1 MAALTANEI
10 LKPFYSGEMMG
21 KERYHMIIRKIENNE
36 PFKINKGGLEML
48 KFKEEV
54 SLRILKSDN
63 PESIHNHFK
72 GSAKPFIFQSDVKG
86 ANPFGIRQL
95 EKTAEFGGGGAA
107 GKKIDPHELMTA
119 ALILQHGRS
128 GGGGVP
134 TGDYITLQ
142 KAKNSIKTLQS
153 YARSIVYASPNRSDT
168 IKAFTGDYANYAK
181 AISAANGFLS
191 DLAPNSKVHRVHA
204 TGQQWIKILAKYFA
218 INQHEYFGDKDYNSS
233 DLIVEVSRQ
242 DRIKLF
248 VGISLKKKGI
258 RPKEKDPTI
267 INKTV
272 LGEGGLLTYF
282 LGNDAKNKPNV
293 ESKVKDLYLSRA
305 TFFYNVIAAA
315 LDPEDRDT
323 QTATMR
329 KLNISNG
336 EREIPTVK
344 ASGSMRLGSAEFKK
358 AVAEREN
365 RVSEQNL
372 ENITDYLKNL
382 KKSVKN
388 NRNDGAKVLKEAQK
402 LGQKEA
408 MTPALQGKWPPKKP
422 VFNQY
427 FKDLNDVM
435 LSKDIMRPLCIGLL
449 NIIFKLDL
457 RRLIADRSRYSEE
470 FVFTLITGSGDLT
483 DNGIQIQNASV
494 IPEKDSTSFLLK
506 QVTDPRAII
515 FLKKPPG
522 KKQAFE
528 QGSNAAKLQYNLF
541 LNNNNLA
548 DIEVRYKGAIT
559 AEPQFQAFLSA
570 DFKQL
575 LSAREAARTVY

>member
-10 LKPFYSGEMMG
+10 LKPFYSGDLMG

-36 PFKINKGGLEML
+36 PFKMNKGGLEML
-48 KFKEEV
+48 KFKEES

-72 GSAKPFIFQSDVKG
+72 GSAKPFIFQTDVKG
-86 ANPFGIRQL
+86 TNPFGIRQL

-181 AISAANGFLS
+181 AISAANGFLR

-218 INQHEYFGDKDYNSS
+218 INRHEYFGDKDYNSS

-282 LGNDAKNKPNV
+282 LGEQAKKQLV

-315 LDPEDRDT
+315 LDPEDQET
-323 QTATMR
+323 QRSTMR

-336 EREIPTVK
+336 EREIPAVK
-344 ASGSMRLGSAEFKK
+344 SSSSMRLGSAAMKK
-358 AVAEREN
+358 AIVEREKRVAEK
-365 RVSEQNL
+365 NL
-372 ENITDYLKNL
+372 ENITCYSNDGGNW
-382 KKSVKN
+382 KKSNIKIEN
-388 NRNDGAKVLKEAQK
+388 QRLKINFDEK
-402 LGQKEA
+402 FLPRRGR
-408 MTPALQGKWPPKKP
+408 
-422 VFNQY
+422 VNCS
-427 FKDLNDVM
+427 LN
-435 LSKDIMRPLCIGLL
+435 
-449 NIIFKLDL
+449 
-457 RRLIADRSRYSEE
+457 E
-470 FVFTLITGSGDLT
+470 
-483 DNGIQIQNASV
+483 NGIWRWFG
-494 IPEKDSTSFLLK
+494 T
-506 QVTDPRAII
+506 
-515 FLKKPPG
+515 
-522 KKQAFE
+522 
-528 QGSNAAKLQYNLF
+528 
-541 LNNNNLA
+541 
-548 DIEVRYKGAIT
+548 
-559 AEPQFQAFLSA
+559 QFIV
-570 DFKQL
+570 K
-575 LSAREAARTVY
+575 EN

>member
-48 KFKEEV
+48 KFKEET

-86 ANPFGIRQL
+86 TNPFGIRQL

-153 YARSIVYASPNRSDT
+153 YARSIVYASANRADT

-181 AISAANGFLS
+181 AISAANGFLR

-218 INQHEYFGDKDYNSS
+218 INQHEYFGNKDYNSS
-233 DLIVEVSRQ
+233 DLIVEVTRQ
-242 DRIKLF
+242 DRIKLY

-258 RPKEKDPTI
+258 RANEKDPTI

-272 LGEGGLLTYF
+272 LGEDGLLTYF
-282 LGNDAKNKPNV
+282 LGEEAKKQGVTRVIN
-293 ESKVKDLYLSRA
+293 DLYLSRS

-315 LDPEDRDT
+315 LDGEDSTT
-323 QTATMR
+323 QMTAMR
-329 KLNISNG
+329 KLNISDG
-336 EREIPTVK
+336 EKDVPQIK
-344 ASGSMRLGSAEFKK
+344 SSSSMQLGSPMFKK
-358 AVAEREN
+358 AVAEREK
-365 RVSEQNL
+365 RVAEKRL
-372 ENITDYLKNL
+372 ENITEYLTKL
-382 KKSVKN
+382 KRSVSIS
-388 NRNDGAKVLKEAQK
+388 RATGRKVLEQAQK

-408 MTPALQGKWPPKKP
+408 MTPALKGKYPPKKP

-427 FKDLNDVM
+427 FKDLNDVI
-435 LSKDIMRPLCIGLL
+435 LSKPIMKPLCIGLL

-457 RRLIADRSRYSEE
+457 RKLIKDRSRYSEE

-483 DNGIQIQNASV
+483 DDGIQVESAGV
-494 IPEKDSTSFLLK
+494 IPEKSSTSFLLK
-506 QVTDPRAII
+506 QVTDPTST
-515 FLKKPPG
+515 FLLKKPPG
-522 KKQAFE
+522 EKQAFE
-528 QGSNAAKLQYNLF
+528 RGTNMAKLKYDLF
-541 LNNNNLA
+541 LNGNNIA
-548 DIEVRYKGAIT
+548 EVEIRYKGAIT
-559 AEPQFQAFLSA
+559 AEPQFQAFITT
-570 DFKQL
+570 DFKKL
-575 LSAREAARTVY
+575 LKAREPARSVY

>member
-10 LKPFYSGEMMG
+10 LKPFYSGDLMG
-21 KERYHMIIRKIENNE
+21 KERYHMIIRKMENNE

-48 KFKEEV
+48 KFKEDI

-72 GSAKPFIFQSDVKG
+72 GSAKPFILESDVKG
-86 ANPFGIRQL
+86 VNPFGIRQL
-95 EKTAEFGGGGAA
+95 EKTAEFGGGGSS

-142 KAKNSIKTLQS
+142 KAKTSIKTLQS
-153 YARSIVYASPNRSDT
+153 YARSIVYASSNRSET
-168 IKAFTGDYANYAK
+168 IKAFTGDYSNYAK
-181 AISAANGFLS
+181 AISAANGFLR

-242 DRIKLF
+242 DRIKLY

-282 LGNDAKNKPNV
+282 LGEEAKKQ
-293 ESKVKDLYLSRA
+293 KVTRLINDLYLSRS

-315 LDPEDRDT
+315 LDGEDLET
-323 QTATMR
+323 QKTTMR

-336 EREIPTVK
+336 EKDIPAVK
-344 ASGSMRLGSAEFKK
+344 SSSSMPLGSAAMKR
-358 AVAEREN
+358 AIAERE
-365 RVSEQNL
+365 RKVAQKNL
-372 ENITDYLKNL
+372 QNITDYLATL
-382 KKSVKN
+382 KKSVSISRVAGK
-388 NRNDGAKVLKEAQK
+388 KVLEQAQK

-408 MTPALQGKWPPKKP
+408 MTPALKGKWPPKKP

-427 FKDLNDVM
+427 FKDLNDVL
-435 LSKDIMRPLCIGLL
+435 LSREIMKPLCIGLL

-457 RRLIADRSRYSEE
+457 RKIIKDRSRYSEE

-483 DNGIQIQNASV
+483 DDGIQIAPAGV
-494 IPEKDSTSFLLK
+494 IPEKNSTSFLLK
-506 QVTDPRAII
+506 QVTDPMSSFI
-515 FLKKPPG
+515 LKKPPG
-522 KKQAFE
+522 EKQAFE
-528 QGSNAAKLQYNLF
+528 KGSNMAKLKYDLF
-541 LNNNNLA
+541 LNGNNIA
-548 DIEVRYKGAIT
+548 EVEIRYKGAIT
-559 AEPQFQAFLSA
+559 AEPQFQAFITS
-570 DFKQL
+570 DFKRL
-575 LSAREAARTVY
+575 LSAREPARSVY

>member
-10 LKPFYSGEMMG
+10 LKPFYSGDLMG
-21 KERYHMIIRKIENNE
+21 KERYHMIIRKMENNE

-48 KFKEEV
+48 KFKEEI

-72 GSAKPFIFQSDVKG
+72 GSAKPFILESDVKG
-86 ANPFGIRQL
+86 VNPFGIRQL
-95 EKTAEFGGGGAA
+95 EKTAEFGGGGSS

-142 KAKNSIKTLQS
+142 KAKTSIKTLQS
-153 YARSIVYASPNRSDT
+153 YARSIVYASSNRSET
-168 IKAFTGDYANYAK
+168 IKAFTGDYSNYAK
-181 AISAANGFLS
+181 AISAANGFLR

-242 DRIKLF
+242 DRIKLY

-282 LGNDAKNKPNV
+282 LGEEAKKQ
-293 ESKVKDLYLSRA
+293 KVTRLINDLYLSRS

-315 LDPEDRDT
+315 LDGEDLET
-323 QTATMR
+323 QKTTMR

-336 EREIPTVK
+336 EKDIPAVK
-344 ASGSMRLGSAEFKK
+344 SSSSMPLGSAAMKR
-358 AVAEREN
+358 AIAERE
-365 RVSEQNL
+365 RKVAQKNL
-372 ENITDYLKNL
+372 QNITDYLATL
-382 KKSVKN
+382 KKSVSISRVAGK
-388 NRNDGAKVLKEAQK
+388 KVLEQAQK

-408 MTPALQGKWPPKKP
+408 MTPALKGKWPPKKP

-427 FKDLNDVM
+427 FKDLNDVL
-435 LSKDIMRPLCIGLL
+435 LSREIMKPLCIGLL

-457 RRLIADRSRYSEE
+457 RKIIKDRSRYSEE

-483 DNGIQIQNASV
+483 DDGIQIAPAGV
-494 IPEKDSTSFLLK
+494 IPEKNSTSFLLK
-506 QVTDPRAII
+506 QVTDPMSSFI
-515 FLKKPPG
+515 LKKPPG
-522 KKQAFE
+522 EKQAFE
-528 QGSNAAKLQYNLF
+528 RGSNMAKLKYDLF
-541 LNNNNLA
+541 LNGNNIA
-548 DIEVRYKGAIT
+548 EVEIRYKGAIT
-559 AEPQFQAFLSA
+559 AEPQFQAFITS
-570 DFKQL
+570 DFKRL
-575 LSAREAARTVY
+575 LSAREPARSVY

>member
-10 LKPFYSGEMMG
+10 LKPFYSGEMTG
-21 KERYHMIIRKIENNE
+21 KERYHMIIKKMENSE
-36 PFKINKGGLEML
+36 PFKMDKGGLEML
-48 KFKEEV
+48 KFKDES

-107 GKKIDPHELMTA
+107 GKKLDPNELMTA
-119 ALILQHGRS
+119 ALILQHGRN
-128 GGGGVP
+128 GGGVVP
-134 TGDYITLQ
+134 SGDYVTLQ

-153 YARSIVYASPNRSDT
+153 YARSIVYASSNRADT
-168 IKAFTGDYANYAK
+168 IRAFTGDYANYAK
-181 AISAANGFLS
+181 AISAANGFLR

-233 DLIVEVSRQ
+233 DLIVEVTRQ

-282 LGNDAKNKPNV
+282 LGEEAKKQ
-293 ESKVKDLYLSRA
+293 KVTRAINDLYLSRS

-315 LDPEDRDT
+315 LDGEDQDT
-323 QTATMR
+323 QTSSMR

-336 EREIPTVK
+336 EREIPTIK
-344 ASGSMRLGSAEFKK
+344 SSGSMRLGSAAYKK
-358 AVAEREN
+358 AVAEREK
-365 RVSEQNL
+365 RVAEKNL
-372 ENITDYLKNL
+372 ENITEYLTNL
-382 KKSVKN
+382 KKSVSISRATGK
-388 NRNDGAKVLKEAQK
+388 KVLEQAQK

-408 MTPALQGKWPPKKP
+408 MTPALKGKWPPKKP

-427 FKDLNDVM
+427 FKDLNDVI
-435 LSKDIMRPLCIGLL
+435 LSAGIMKPLCIGLL

-457 RRLIADRSRYSEE
+457 RKIIKDRSRYSEE
-470 FVFTLITGSGDLT
+470 FVFTLITGAGDLT
-483 DNGIQIQNASV
+483 DNGIQIQSAGV
-494 IPEKDSTSFLLK
+494 IPEKNSTSLLLK
-506 QVTDPRAII
+506 QTTDPNST
-515 FLKKPPG
+515 FLLKKPPG
-522 KKQAFE
+522 EKQAFE
-528 QGSNAAKLQYNLF
+528 QGSNMAKLKYDLF
-541 LNNNNLA
+541 LNGNNIA
-548 DIEVRYKGAIT
+548 EVEIRYKGAIT
-559 AEPQFQAFLSA
+559 AEPQFQAFITS

-575 LSAREAARTVY
+575 LSAREPARSVY

>member
-10 LKPFYSGEMMG
+10 LKPFYSGDLMG
-21 KERYHMIIRKIENNE
+21 KERYHMIIRKMENNE

-48 KFKEEV
+48 KFKEDI

-72 GSAKPFIFQSDVKG
+72 GSAKPFILESDVKG
-86 ANPFGIRQL
+86 VNPFGIRQL
-95 EKTAEFGGGGAA
+95 EKTAEFGGGGSS

-142 KAKNSIKTLQS
+142 KAKTSIKTLQS
-153 YARSIVYASPNRSDT
+153 YARSIVYASSNRSDT
-168 IKAFTGDYANYAK
+168 IKAFTGDYSNYAK
-181 AISAANGFLS
+181 AISAANGFLR

-242 DRIKLF
+242 DRIKLY

-282 LGNDAKNKPNV
+282 LGEEAKKQ
-293 ESKVKDLYLSRA
+293 KVTRLINDLYLSRS

-315 LDPEDRDT
+315 LDGEDLET
-323 QTATMR
+323 QKTTMR

-336 EREIPTVK
+336 EKDIPAVK
-344 ASGSMRLGSAEFKK
+344 SSSSMPLGSAAMKR
-358 AVAEREN
+358 AIAERE
-365 RVSEQNL
+365 RKVAQKNL
-372 ENITDYLKNL
+372 QNITDYLATL
-382 KKSVKN
+382 KKSVSISRVAGK
-388 NRNDGAKVLKEAQK
+388 KVLEQAQK

-408 MTPALQGKWPPKKP
+408 MTPALKGKWPPKKP

-427 FKDLNDVM
+427 FKDLNDVL
-435 LSKDIMRPLCIGLL
+435 LSREIMKPLCIGLL

-457 RRLIADRSRYSEE
+457 RKIIKDRSRYSEE

-483 DNGIQIQNASV
+483 DDGIQIAPAGV
-494 IPEKDSTSFLLK
+494 IPEKNSTSFLLK
-506 QVTDPRAII
+506 QVTDPMSSFI
-515 FLKKPPG
+515 LKKPPG
-522 KKQAFE
+522 EKQAFE
-528 QGSNAAKLQYNLF
+528 RGSNMAKLKYDLF
-541 LNNNNLA
+541 LNGNNIA
-548 DIEVRYKGAIT
+548 EVEIRYKGAIT
-559 AEPQFQAFLSA
+559 AEPQFQAFITS
-570 DFKQL
+570 DFKRL
-575 LSAREAARTVY
+575 LSAREPARSVY

>member
-10 LKPFYSGEMMG
+10 LKPFYSGDLMG
-21 KERYHMIIRKIENNE
+21 KERYHMIIRKMENNE

-48 KFKEEV
+48 KFKEEI

-72 GSAKPFIFQSDVKG
+72 GSAKPFILESDVKG
-86 ANPFGIRQL
+86 VNPFGIRQL
-95 EKTAEFGGGGAA
+95 EKTAEFGGGGSS

-134 TGDYITLQ
+134 TGDYITLE
-142 KAKNSIKTLQS
+142 KAKTSIKTLQS
-153 YARSIVYASPNRSDT
+153 YARSIVYASSNRSDT
-168 IKAFTGDYANYAK
+168 IKAFTGDYSNYAK
-181 AISAANGFLS
+181 AISAANGFLR

-242 DRIKLF
+242 DRIKLY

-282 LGNDAKNKPNV
+282 LGEEAKKQ
-293 ESKVKDLYLSRA
+293 KVTRLINDLYLSRS

-315 LDPEDRDT
+315 LDGEDLET
-323 QTATMR
+323 QKTTMR

-336 EREIPTVK
+336 EKDIPAVK
-344 ASGSMRLGSAEFKK
+344 SSSSMPLGSAAMKR
-358 AVAEREN
+358 AIAERE
-365 RVSEQNL
+365 RKVAQKNL
-372 ENITDYLKNL
+372 QNITDYLATL
-382 KKSVKN
+382 KKSVSISRVAGK
-388 NRNDGAKVLKEAQK
+388 KVLEQAQK

-408 MTPALQGKWPPKKP
+408 MTPALKGKWPPKKP

-427 FKDLNDVM
+427 FFDLNNIL
-435 LSKDIMRPLCIGLL
+435 LSPGIMKPLCIGLL

-457 RRLIADRSRYSEE
+457 RKIIKDRSRYSEE

-483 DNGIQIQNASV
+483 DDGIQIAPAGV
-494 IPEKDSTSFLLK
+494 IPEKNSTSFLLK
-506 QVTDPRAII
+506 QVTDPMSSFI
-515 FLKKPPG
+515 LKKPPG
-522 KKQAFE
+522 EKQAFE
-528 QGSNAAKLQYNLF
+528 KGSNMAKLKYDLF
-541 LNNNNLA
+541 LNGNNIA
-548 DIEVRYKGAIT
+548 EVEIRYKGAIT
-559 AEPQFQAFLSA
+559 AEPQFQAFITS
-570 DFKQL
+570 DFKRL
-575 LSAREAARTVY
+575 LSAREPARSVY

>member
-10 LKPFYSGEMMG
+10 LKPFYSGDLMG
-21 KERYHMIIRKIENNE
+21 KERYHMIIRKMENNE

-48 KFKEEV
+48 KFKEEI

-72 GSAKPFIFQSDVKG
+72 GSAKPFILESDVKG
-86 ANPFGIRQL
+86 VNPFGIRQL
-95 EKTAEFGGGGAA
+95 EKTAEFGGGGSS

-134 TGDYITLQ
+134 TGDYITLE
-142 KAKNSIKTLQS
+142 KAKTSIKTLQS
-153 YARSIVYASPNRSDT
+153 YARSIVYASSNRSET
-168 IKAFTGDYANYAK
+168 IKAFTGDYSNYAK
-181 AISAANGFLS
+181 AISAANGFLR

-242 DRIKLF
+242 DRIKLY

-282 LGNDAKNKPNV
+282 LGEEAKKQGVTRALN
-293 ESKVKDLYLSRA
+293 DLYLSRS

-315 LDPEDRDT
+315 LDGEDLET
-323 QTATMR
+323 QKTTMR

-336 EREIPTVK
+336 EKDIPAVK
-344 ASGSMRLGSAEFKK
+344 SSSSMPLGSAAMKR
-358 AVAEREN
+358 AIAEREKK
-365 RVSEQNL
+365 VAEKNL
-372 ENITDYLKNL
+372 QNITDYLRNL
-382 KKSVKN
+382 KKSVSISRVAGK
-388 NRNDGAKVLKEAQK
+388 KVLEQAQK

-408 MTPALQGKWPPKKP
+408 MTPALKGKWPPKKP

-427 FKDLNDVM
+427 FFDLNNIL
-435 LSKDIMRPLCIGLL
+435 LSPGIMKPLCIGLL

-457 RRLIADRSRYSEE
+457 RKIIKDRSRYSEE

-483 DNGIQIQNASV
+483 DDGIQIAPAGV
-494 IPEKDSTSFLLK
+494 IPEKNSTSFLLK
-506 QVTDPRAII
+506 QVTDPMSSFI
-515 FLKKPPG
+515 LKKPPG
-522 KKQAFE
+522 EKQAFE
-528 QGSNAAKLQYNLF
+528 KGSNMAKLKYDLF
-541 LNNNNLA
+541 LNGNNIA
-548 DIEVRYKGAIT
+548 EVEIRYKGAIT
-559 AEPQFQAFLSA
+559 AEPQFQAFITS
-570 DFKQL
+570 DFKRL
-575 LSAREAARTVY
+575 LSAREPARSVY

>member
-10 LKPFYSGEMMG
+10 LKPFYSGDLMG
-21 KERYHMIIRKIENNE
+21 KERYHMIIRKMENNE

-48 KFKEEV
+48 KFKEDI

-72 GSAKPFIFQSDVKG
+72 GSAKPFILESDVKG
-86 ANPFGIRQL
+86 VNPFGIRQL
-95 EKTAEFGGGGAA
+95 EKTAEFGGGGSS

-142 KAKNSIKTLQS
+142 KAKTSIKTLQS
-153 YARSIVYASPNRSDT
+153 YARSIVYASSNRSDT
-168 IKAFTGDYANYAK
+168 IKAFTGDYSNYAK
-181 AISAANGFLS
+181 AISAANGFLR

-242 DRIKLF
+242 DRIKLY

-282 LGNDAKNKPNV
+282 LGEEAKKQGVTRALN
-293 ESKVKDLYLSRA
+293 DLYLSRS

-315 LDPEDRDT
+315 LDGEDLAT
-323 QTATMR
+323 QKTTMR

-336 EREIPTVK
+336 EKDIPAVK
-344 ASGSMRLGSAEFKK
+344 SSSSMPLGSAAMKR
-358 AVAEREN
+358 AIAEREKK
-365 RVSEQNL
+365 VAEKNL
-372 ENITDYLKNL
+372 QNITDYLRNL
-382 KKSVKN
+382 KKSVSISRVAGK
-388 NRNDGAKVLKEAQK
+388 KVLEQAQK

-408 MTPALQGKWPPKKP
+408 MTPALKGKWPPKKP

-427 FKDLNDVM
+427 FFDLNNIL
-435 LSKDIMRPLCIGLL
+435 LSPGIMKPLCIGLL

-457 RRLIADRSRYSEE
+457 RKIIKDRSRYSEE

-483 DNGIQIQNASV
+483 DDGIQIAPAGV
-494 IPEKDSTSFLLK
+494 IPEKNSTSFLLK
-506 QVTDPRAII
+506 QVTDPMSSFI
-515 FLKKPPG
+515 LKKPPG
-522 KKQAFE
+522 EKQAFE
-528 QGSNAAKLQYNLF
+528 KGSNMAKLKYDLF
-541 LNNNNLA
+541 LNGNNIA
-548 DIEVRYKGAIT
+548 EVEIRYKGAIT
-559 AEPQFQAFLSA
+559 AEPQFQAFITS
-570 DFKQL
+570 DFKRL
-575 LSAREAARTVY
+575 LSAREPARSVY

>member
-10 LKPFYSGEMMG
+10 LKPFYSGDLMG
-21 KERYHMIIRKIENNE
+21 KERYHMIIRKMENNE

-48 KFKEEV
+48 KFKEEI

-72 GSAKPFIFQSDVKG
+72 GSAKPFILESDVKG
-86 ANPFGIRQL
+86 VNPFGIRQL
-95 EKTAEFGGGGAA
+95 EKTAEFGGGGSS

-142 KAKNSIKTLQS
+142 KAKTSIKTLQS
-153 YARSIVYASPNRSDT
+153 YARSIVYASSNRSET
-168 IKAFTGDYANYAK
+168 IKAFTGDYSNYAK
-181 AISAANGFLS
+181 AISAANGFLR

-242 DRIKLF
+242 DRIKLY

-282 LGNDAKNKPNV
+282 LGEEAKKQ
-293 ESKVKDLYLSRA
+293 KVTRLINDLYLSRS

-315 LDPEDRDT
+315 LDGEDSAT
-323 QTATMR
+323 QITAMR
-329 KLNISNG
+329 KLNISDG
-336 EREIPTVK
+336 EKDVPQVK
-344 ASGSMRLGSAEFKK
+344 SSSSMQLGSAIFKK
-358 AVAEREN
+358 ALAEREKKVAEK
-365 RVSEQNL
+365 RL
-372 ENITDYLKNL
+372 ENITEYLTKL
-382 KKSVKN
+382 KRSVSISRIAGK
-388 NRNDGAKVLKEAQK
+388 KVLEQAQK

-408 MTPALQGKWPPKKP
+408 MTPALKGKYPPKKP

-427 FKDLNDVM
+427 FKDLNDVI
-435 LSKDIMRPLCIGLL
+435 LSKAIMKPLCIGLL

-457 RRLIADRSRYSEE
+457 RKIIKDRSRYSEE

-483 DNGIQIQNASV
+483 DDGIQIAPAGV
-494 IPEKDSTSFLLK
+494 IPEKNSTSFLLK
-506 QVTDPRAII
+506 QVTDPMSSFI
-515 FLKKPPG
+515 LKKPPG
-522 KKQAFE
+522 EKQAFE
-528 QGSNAAKLQYNLF
+528 RGSNMAKLKYDLF
-541 LNNNNLA
+541 LNGNNIA
-548 DIEVRYKGAIT
+548 EVEIRYKGAIT
-559 AEPQFQAFLSA
+559 AEPQFQAFITS
-570 DFKQL
+570 DFKRL
-575 LSAREAARTVY
+575 LSAREPARSVY

>member
-10 LKPFYSGEMMG
+10 LKPFYSGEMVG

-36 PFKINKGGLEML
+36 PFKINKGGLEIL
-48 KFKEEV
+48 KFKEET

-72 GSAKPFIFQSDVKG
+72 GSAKPFIFQTDVKG
-86 ANPFGIRQL
+86 TNPFGIRQL

-128 GGGGVP
+128 GGGVVP
-134 TGDYITLQ
+134 SGDYITLQ

-181 AISAANGFLS
+181 AISAANGFLR

-242 DRIKLF
+242 DKIKLF

-282 LGNDAKNKPNV
+282 LGEEAKKNGVTRALN
-293 ESKVKDLYLSRA
+293 ELYLSRS

-315 LDPEDRDT
+315 LDPEDQET
-323 QTATMR
+323 QRSTMR

-336 EREIPTVK
+336 EREIPAVK
-344 ASGSMRLGSAEFKK
+344 SSSSMRLGSAAMKK
-358 AVAEREN
+358 AIVEREKRVAEK
-365 RVSEQNL
+365 NL
-372 ENITDYLKNL
+372 ENITDYLTNL
-382 KKSVKN
+382 KKSVSIS
-388 NRNDGAKVLKEAQK
+388 RNVGKKVLEQAQK

-408 MTPALQGKWPPKKP
+408 MTPALKGKWPPKKP

-427 FKDLNDVM
+427 FKDLNDIL
-435 LSKDIMRPLCIGLL
+435 LSPGIMKPLCIGLL

-457 RRLIADRSRYSEE
+457 RKIIKDRSRYSEE
-470 FVFTLITGSGDLT
+470 FAFTLITGAGDLT
-483 DNGIQIQNASV
+483 DDGIQIQSAGV
-494 IPEKDSTSFLLK
+494 IPERNSTSLLLK
-506 QVTDPRAII
+506 QTTDPNST
-515 FLKKPPG
+515 FLLKKPPG
-522 KKQAFE
+522 EKQAFE
-528 QGSNAAKLQYNLF
+528 RGSNMAKLKYDLF
-541 LNNNNLA
+541 LNGNNIA
-548 DIEVRYKGAIT
+548 EVEIRYKGAIT
-559 AEPQFQAFLSA
+559 AEPQFQAFITS

-575 LSAREAARTVY
+575 LSAREPARSVY

>member
-10 LKPFYSGEMMG
+10 LKPFYSGELVG

-36 PFKINKGGLEML
+36 PFKINKGGLEIL
-48 KFKEEV
+48 KFKEET

-72 GSAKPFIFQSDVKG
+72 GSAKPFIFQTDVKG
-86 ANPFGIRQL
+86 TNPFGIRQL

-128 GGGGVP
+128 GGGVVP
-134 TGDYITLQ
+134 SGDYITLQ

-153 YARSIVYASPNRSDT
+153 YARSIVYASPNRADT

-218 INQHEYFGDKDYNSS
+218 INRHEYFGDKDYNSS

-282 LGNDAKNKPNV
+282 LGEQANKLKL

-336 EREIPTVK
+336 EKEIPAVK
-344 ASGSMRLGSAEFKK
+344 ASSSMRLGSAAMKK
-358 AVAEREN
+358 AVAERED

-388 NRNDGAKVLKEAQK
+388 DRTSGAKVLKEAQK

-457 RRLIADRSRYSEE
+457 RKLIADRSRYSEE

-483 DNGIQIQNASV
+483 DDGIQVESAGV
-494 IPEKDSTSFLLK
+494 IPEKSSTSFLLRVLYSTK
-506 QVTDPRAII
+506 LSVKSISFGCPS
-515 FLKKPPG
+515 LLKPPPVG
-522 KKQAFE
+522 
-528 QGSNAAKLQYNLF
+528 L
-541 LNNNNLA
+541 
-548 DIEVRYKGAIT
+548 
-559 AEPQFQAFLSA
+559 
-570 DFKQL
+570 
-575 LSAREAARTVY
+575 TV

>member
-10 LKPFYSGEMMG
+10 LKPFYSGDLMG

-36 PFKINKGGLEML
+36 PFKMNKGGLEMI
-48 KFKEEV
+48 KFKEES

-72 GSAKPFIFQSDVKG
+72 GSSKPFIFESDVKG

-153 YARSIVYASPNRSDT
+153 YARSIVYASANRADT

-181 AISAANGFLS
+181 AISAANGFLR

-282 LGNDAKNKPNV
+282 LGEEAKKQ
-293 ESKVKDLYLSRA
+293 KVTKAINELYLSRS

-315 LDPEDRDT
+315 LDGEDQET
-323 QTATMR
+323 QTSSMR

-336 EREIPTVK
+336 EREIPAVK
-344 ASGSMRLGSAEFKK
+344 SSSSMRLGSAAMKK
-358 AVAEREN
+358 AIAEREK
-365 RVSEQNL
+365 RVAEKNL
-372 ENITDYLKNL
+372 ENITEYLTNL
-382 KKSVKN
+382 KKSVSISRAAGK
-388 NRNDGAKVLKEAQK
+388 KVLEQAQK

-408 MTPALQGKWPPKKP
+408 MTPALKGKWPPKKP

-427 FKDLNDVM
+427 FKDLNDVI
-435 LSKDIMRPLCIGLL
+435 LSAGIMKPLCIGLL

-457 RRLIADRSRYSEE
+457 RKIIKDRSRYSEE
-470 FVFTLITGSGDLT
+470 FAFTLITGAGDLT
-483 DNGIQIQNASV
+483 DDGIQIQSAGV
-494 IPEKDSTSFLLK
+494 IPEKNSTSLLLK
-506 QVTDPRAII
+506 QTTDPNST
-515 FLKKPPG
+515 FLLKKPPG
-522 KKQAFE
+522 EKQAFE
-528 QGSNAAKLQYNLF
+528 RGSNMAKLKYDLF
-541 LNNNNLA
+541 LNGNNIA
-548 DIEVRYKGAIT
+548 EVEIRYKGAIT
-559 AEPQFQAFLSA
+559 AEPQFQAFITS

-575 LSAREAARTVY
+575 LSAREPARSVY

>member
-1 MAALTANEI
+1 M
-10 LKPFYSGEMMG
+10 
-21 KERYHMIIRKIENNE
+21 
-36 PFKINKGGLEML
+36 
-48 KFKEEV
+48 
-54 SLRILKSDN
+54 
-63 PESIHNHFK
+63 
-72 GSAKPFIFQSDVKG
+72 
-86 ANPFGIRQL
+86 
-95 EKTAEFGGGGAA
+95 
-107 GKKIDPHELMTA
+107 
-119 ALILQHGRS
+119 
-128 GGGGVP
+128 
-134 TGDYITLQ
+134 
-142 KAKNSIKTLQS
+142 
-153 YARSIVYASPNRSDT
+153 
-168 IKAFTGDYANYAK
+168 
-181 AISAANGFLS
+181 
-191 DLAPNSKVHRVHA
+191 
-204 TGQQWIKILAKYFA
+204 
-218 INQHEYFGDKDYNSS
+218 
-233 DLIVEVSRQ
+233 
-242 DRIKLF
+242 
-248 VGISLKKKGI
+248 
-258 RPKEKDPTI
+258 
-267 INKTV
+267 
-272 LGEGGLLTYF
+272 
-282 LGNDAKNKPNV
+282 
-293 ESKVKDLYLSRA
+293 
-305 TFFYNVIAAA
+305 
-315 LDPEDRDT
+315 
-323 QTATMR
+323 
-329 KLNISNG
+329 
-336 EREIPTVK
+336 
-344 ASGSMRLGSAEFKK
+344 KK
-358 AVAEREN
+358 AVAERED

-382 KKSVKN
+382 KKSVTD
-388 NRNDGAKVLKEAQK
+388 NRASGAKVLKEAQK

-435 LSKDIMRPLCIGLL
+435 LSREIMRPLCIGLL

-457 RRLIADRSRYSEE
+457 RKLIADRSRYSEE

>member
-10 LKPFYSGEMMG
+10 LKPFYSGDLMG
-21 KERYHMIIRKIENNE
+21 KERYHMIIRKMENNE

-48 KFKEEV
+48 KFKEDI

-72 GSAKPFIFQSDVKG
+72 GSAKPFILESDVKG
-86 ANPFGIRQL
+86 VNPFGIRQL
-95 EKTAEFGGGGAA
+95 EKTAEFGGGGSS

-134 TGDYITLQ
+134 TGDYITLE
-142 KAKNSIKTLQS
+142 KAKTSIKTLQS
-153 YARSIVYASPNRSDT
+153 YARSIVYASSNRSET
-168 IKAFTGDYANYAK
+168 IKAFTGDYSNYAK
-181 AISAANGFLS
+181 AISAANGFLR

-242 DRIKLF
+242 DRIKLY

-282 LGNDAKNKPNV
+282 LGEEAKKQGVTRALN
-293 ESKVKDLYLSRA
+293 DLYLSRS

-315 LDPEDRDT
+315 LDGEDLAT
-323 QTATMR
+323 QKTTMR

-336 EREIPTVK
+336 EKDIPAVK
-344 ASGSMRLGSAEFKK
+344 SSSSMPLGSAAMKR
-358 AVAEREN
+358 AIAEREKK
-365 RVSEQNL
+365 VAEKNL
-372 ENITDYLKNL
+372 QNITDYLRNL
-382 KKSVKN
+382 KKSVSISRVAGK
-388 NRNDGAKVLKEAQK
+388 KVLEQAQK

-408 MTPALQGKWPPKKP
+408 MTPALKGKWPPKKP

-427 FKDLNDVM
+427 FKDLNDVL
-435 LSKDIMRPLCIGLL
+435 LSREIMKPLCIGLL

-457 RRLIADRSRYSEE
+457 RKIIKDRSRYSEE

-483 DNGIQIQNASV
+483 DDGIQIAPAGV
-494 IPEKDSTSFLLK
+494 IPEKNSTSFLLK
-506 QVTDPRAII
+506 QVTDPMSSFI
-515 FLKKPPG
+515 LKKPPG
-522 KKQAFE
+522 EKQAFE
-528 QGSNAAKLQYNLF
+528 KGSNMAKLKYDLF
-541 LNNNNLA
+541 LNGNNIA
-548 DIEVRYKGAIT
+548 EVEIRYKGAIT
-559 AEPQFQAFLSA
+559 AEPQFQAFITS
-570 DFKQL
+570 DFKRL
-575 LSAREAARTVY
+575 LSAREPARSVY

>member
-10 LKPFYSGEMMG
+10 LKPFYSGDLMG
-21 KERYHMIIRKIENNE
+21 KERYHMIIRKMENNE

-48 KFKEEV
+48 KFKEDI

-72 GSAKPFIFQSDVKG
+72 GSAKPFILESDVKG
-86 ANPFGIRQL
+86 VNPFGIRQL
-95 EKTAEFGGGGAA
+95 EKTAEFGGGGSS

-142 KAKNSIKTLQS
+142 KAKTSIKTLQS
-153 YARSIVYASPNRSDT
+153 YARSIVYASSNRSDT
-168 IKAFTGDYANYAK
+168 IKAFTGDYSNYAK
-181 AISAANGFLS
+181 AISAANGFLR

-242 DRIKLF
+242 DRIKLY

-282 LGNDAKNKPNV
+282 LGEEAKKQ
-293 ESKVKDLYLSRA
+293 KVTRLINDLYLSRS

-315 LDPEDRDT
+315 LDGEDLAT
-323 QTATMR
+323 QKTTMR

-336 EREIPTVK
+336 EKDIPAVK
-344 ASGSMRLGSAEFKK
+344 SSSSMPLGSAAMKR
-358 AVAEREN
+358 AIAEREKK
-365 RVSEQNL
+365 VAEKNL
-372 ENITDYLKNL
+372 QNITDYLRNL
-382 KKSVKN
+382 KKSVSISRVAGK
-388 NRNDGAKVLKEAQK
+388 KVLEQAQK

-408 MTPALQGKWPPKKP
+408 MTPALKGKYPPKKP

-427 FKDLNDVM
+427 FKDLNDVI
-435 LSKDIMRPLCIGLL
+435 LSKAIMKPLCIGLL

-457 RRLIADRSRYSEE
+457 RKIIKDRSRYSEE

-483 DNGIQIQNASV
+483 DDGIQIAPAGV
-494 IPEKDSTSFLLK
+494 IPEKNSTSFLLK
-506 QVTDPRAII
+506 QVTDPMSSFI
-515 FLKKPPG
+515 LKKPPG
-522 KKQAFE
+522 EKQAFE
-528 QGSNAAKLQYNLF
+528 RGSNMAKLKYDLF
-541 LNNNNLA
+541 LNGNNIA
-548 DIEVRYKGAIT
+548 EVEIRYKGAIT
-559 AEPQFQAFLSA
+559 AEPQFQAFITS
-570 DFKQL
+570 DFKRL
-575 LSAREAARTVY
+575 LSAREPARSVY

>member
-10 LKPFYSGEMMG
+10 LKPFYSGDLMG
-21 KERYHMIIRKIENNE
+21 KERYHMIIRKMENNE

-48 KFKEEV
+48 KFKEDI

-72 GSAKPFIFQSDVKG
+72 GSAKPFILESDVKG
-86 ANPFGIRQL
+86 VNPFGIRQL
-95 EKTAEFGGGGAA
+95 EKTAEFGGGGSS

-142 KAKNSIKTLQS
+142 KAKTSIKTLQS
-153 YARSIVYASPNRSDT
+153 YARSIVYASSNRSDT
-168 IKAFTGDYANYAK
+168 IKAFTGDYSNYAK
-181 AISAANGFLS
+181 AISAANGFLR

-242 DRIKLF
+242 DRIKLY

-282 LGNDAKNKPNV
+282 LGEEAKKQGVTRALN
-293 ESKVKDLYLSRA
+293 DLYLSRS

-315 LDPEDRDT
+315 LDGEDLAT
-323 QTATMR
+323 QKTTMR

-336 EREIPTVK
+336 EKDIPAVK
-344 ASGSMRLGSAEFKK
+344 SSSSMPLGSAAMKR
-358 AVAEREN
+358 AIAEREKK
-365 RVSEQNL
+365 VAEKNL
-372 ENITDYLKNL
+372 QNITDYLRNL
-382 KKSVKN
+382 KKSVSISRVAGK
-388 NRNDGAKVLKEAQK
+388 KVLEQAQK

-408 MTPALQGKWPPKKP
+408 MTPALKGKYPPKKP

-427 FKDLNDVM
+427 FKDLNDVI
-435 LSKDIMRPLCIGLL
+435 LSKAIMKPLCIGLL

-457 RRLIADRSRYSEE
+457 RKIIKDRSRYSEE

-483 DNGIQIQNASV
+483 DDGIQIAPAGV
-494 IPEKDSTSFLLK
+494 IPEKNSTSFLLK
-506 QVTDPRAII
+506 QVTDPMSSFI
-515 FLKKPPG
+515 LKKPPG
-522 KKQAFE
+522 EKQAFE
-528 QGSNAAKLQYNLF
+528 KGSNMAKLKYDLF
-541 LNNNNLA
+541 LNGNNIA
-548 DIEVRYKGAIT
+548 EVEIRYKGAIT
-559 AEPQFQAFLSA
+559 AEPQFQAFITS
-570 DFKQL
+570 DFKRL
-575 LSAREAARTVY
+575 LSAREPARSVY

>member
-10 LKPFYSGEMMG
+10 LKPFYSGDLMG
-21 KERYHMIIRKIENNE
+21 KERYHMIIRKMENNE

-48 KFKEEV
+48 KFKEDI

-72 GSAKPFIFQSDVKG
+72 GSAKPFILESDVKG
-86 ANPFGIRQL
+86 VNPFGIRQL
-95 EKTAEFGGGGAA
+95 EKTAEFGGGGSS

-142 KAKNSIKTLQS
+142 KAKTSIKTLQS
-153 YARSIVYASPNRSDT
+153 YARSIVYASSNRSDT
-168 IKAFTGDYANYAK
+168 IKAFTGDYSNYAK
-181 AISAANGFLS
+181 AISAANGFLR

-242 DRIKLF
+242 DRIKLY

-282 LGNDAKNKPNV
+282 LGEEAKKQGVTRALN
-293 ESKVKDLYLSRA
+293 DLYLSRS

-315 LDPEDRDT
+315 LDGEDLAT
-323 QTATMR
+323 QKTTMR

-336 EREIPTVK
+336 EKDIPAVK
-344 ASGSMRLGSAEFKK
+344 SSSSMPLGSAAMKR
-358 AVAEREN
+358 AIAERE
-365 RVSEQNL
+365 RKVAQKNL
-372 ENITDYLKNL
+372 QNITDYLATL
-382 KKSVKN
+382 KKSVSISRVAGK
-388 NRNDGAKVLKEAQK
+388 KVLEQAQK

-408 MTPALQGKWPPKKP
+408 MTPALKGKWPPKKP

-427 FKDLNDVM
+427 FKDLNDVL
-435 LSKDIMRPLCIGLL
+435 LSREIMKPLCIGLL

-457 RRLIADRSRYSEE
+457 RKIIKDRSRYSEE

-483 DNGIQIQNASV
+483 DDGIQIAPAGV
-494 IPEKDSTSFLLK
+494 IPEKNSTSFLLK
-506 QVTDPRAII
+506 QVTDPMSSFI
-515 FLKKPPG
+515 LKKPPG
-522 KKQAFE
+522 EKQAFE
-528 QGSNAAKLQYNLF
+528 KGSNMAKLKYDLF
-541 LNNNNLA
+541 LNGNNIA
-548 DIEVRYKGAIT
+548 EVEIRYKGAIT
-559 AEPQFQAFLSA
+559 AEPQFQAFITS
-570 DFKQL
+570 DFKRL
-575 LSAREAARTVY
+575 LSAREPARSVY

>member
-10 LKPFYSGEMMG
+10 LKPFYSGDLMG
-21 KERYHMIIRKIENNE
+21 KERYHMIIRKMENNE

-48 KFKEEV
+48 KFKEDI

-72 GSAKPFIFQSDVKG
+72 GSAKPFILESDVKG
-86 ANPFGIRQL
+86 VNPFGIRQL
-95 EKTAEFGGGGAA
+95 EKTAEFGGGGSS

-142 KAKNSIKTLQS
+142 KAKTSIKTLQS
-153 YARSIVYASPNRSDT
+153 YARSIVYASSNRSDT
-168 IKAFTGDYANYAK
+168 IKAFTGDYSNYAK
-181 AISAANGFLS
+181 AISAANGFLR

-242 DRIKLF
+242 DRIKLY

-282 LGNDAKNKPNV
+282 LGEEAKKQRVTRALN
-293 ESKVKDLYLSRA
+293 DLYLSRS

-315 LDPEDRDT
+315 LDGEDLAT
-323 QTATMR
+323 QKTTMR

-336 EREIPTVK
+336 EKDIPAVK
-344 ASGSMRLGSAEFKK
+344 SSSSMPLGSAAMKR
-358 AVAEREN
+358 AIAEREKK
-365 RVSEQNL
+365 VAEKNL
-372 ENITDYLKNL
+372 QNITDYLRNL
-382 KKSVKN
+382 KKSVSISRVAGK
-388 NRNDGAKVLKEAQK
+388 KVLEQAQK

-408 MTPALQGKWPPKKP
+408 MTPALKGKWPPKKP

-427 FKDLNDVM
+427 FFDLNNIL
-435 LSKDIMRPLCIGLL
+435 LSPGIMKPLCIGLL

-457 RRLIADRSRYSEE
+457 RKIIKDRSRYSEE

-483 DNGIQIQNASV
+483 DDGIQIAPAGV
-494 IPEKDSTSFLLK
+494 IPEKNSTSFLLK
-506 QVTDPRAII
+506 QVTDPMSSFI
-515 FLKKPPG
+515 LKKPPG
-522 KKQAFE
+522 EKQAFE
-528 QGSNAAKLQYNLF
+528 KGSNMAKLKYDLF
-541 LNNNNLA
+541 LNGNNIA
-548 DIEVRYKGAIT
+548 EVEIRYKGAIT
-559 AEPQFQAFLSA
+559 AEPQFQAFITS
-570 DFKQL
+570 DFKRL
-575 LSAREAARTVY
+575 LSAREPARSVY

>member
-10 LKPFYSGEMMG
+10 LKPFYSGEMTG
-21 KERYHMIIRKIENNE
+21 KERYHMIIKKMENSE
-36 PFKINKGGLEML
+36 PFKMDKGGLEML
-48 KFKEEV
+48 KFKDES

-72 GSAKPFIFQSDVKG
+72 GSAKQFIFQSDVKG

-107 GKKIDPHELMTA
+107 GKKLDPHELMTA
-119 ALILQHGRS
+119 ALILQHGRN

-134 TGDYITLQ
+134 SGDYVTLQ

-153 YARSIVYASPNRSDT
+153 YARSIVYASSNRAET
-168 IKAFTGDYANYAK
+168 IRAFTGDYANYAK
-181 AISAANGFLS
+181 AISAANGFLR

-233 DLIVEVSRQ
+233 DLIVEVTRQ

-282 LGNDAKNKPNV
+282 LGEEAKKQ
-293 ESKVKDLYLSRA
+293 KVTRAINDLYLSRS

-315 LDPEDRDT
+315 LDGEDQDT
-323 QTATMR
+323 QTSSMR

-336 EREIPTVK
+336 EREIPTIK
-344 ASGSMRLGSAEFKK
+344 SSGSMRLGSAAYKK
-358 AVAEREN
+358 AVAEREK
-365 RVSEQNL
+365 RVAEKNL
-372 ENITDYLKNL
+372 ENITEYLTNL
-382 KKSVKN
+382 KKSVSISRATGK
-388 NRNDGAKVLKEAQK
+388 KVLEQAQK

-408 MTPALQGKWPPKKP
+408 MTPALKGKWPPKKP

-427 FKDLNDVM
+427 FKDLNDVI
-435 LSKDIMRPLCIGLL
+435 LSAGIMKPLCIGLL

-457 RRLIADRSRYSEE
+457 RKIIKDRSRYSEE
-470 FVFTLITGSGDLT
+470 FVFTLITGAGDLT
-483 DNGIQIQNASV
+483 DNGIQVQSAGV
-494 IPEKDSTSFLLK
+494 IPEKNSTSLLLK
-506 QVTDPRAII
+506 QTTDPNST
-515 FLKKPPG
+515 FLLKKPPG
-522 KKQAFE
+522 EKQAFE
-528 QGSNAAKLQYNLF
+528 QGSNMAKLKYDLF
-541 LNNNNLA
+541 LNGNNIA
-548 DIEVRYKGAIT
+548 EVEIRYKGAIT
-559 AEPQFQAFLSA
+559 AEPQFQAFITS

-575 LSAREAARTVY
+575 LSAREPARSVY

>member
-1 MAALTANEI
+1 
-10 LKPFYSGEMMG
+10 
-21 KERYHMIIRKIENNE
+21 
-36 PFKINKGGLEML
+36 
-48 KFKEEV
+48 
-54 SLRILKSDN
+54 
-63 PESIHNHFK
+63 
-72 GSAKPFIFQSDVKG
+72 
-86 ANPFGIRQL
+86 
-95 EKTAEFGGGGAA
+95 
-107 GKKIDPHELMTA
+107 
-119 ALILQHGRS
+119 
-128 GGGGVP
+128 
-134 TGDYITLQ
+134 
-142 KAKNSIKTLQS
+142 
-153 YARSIVYASPNRSDT
+153 
-168 IKAFTGDYANYAK
+168 
-181 AISAANGFLS
+181 
-191 DLAPNSKVHRVHA
+191 VHRVHA

-282 LGNDAKNKPNV
+282 LGEQAKKQLV

-315 LDPEDRDT
+315 LDPEDRVT

-336 EREIPTVK
+336 EREIPAVK
-344 ASGSMRLGSAEFKK
+344 SSSSMRLGSAAMKK
-358 AVAEREN
+358 AVAEREE

-382 KKSVKN
+382 KKSVQ
-388 NRNDGAKVLKEAQK
+388 NDRASGAKVLKEAQK

>member
-10 LKPFYSGEMMG
+10 LKPFYSGEMTG
-21 KERYHMIIRKIENNE
+21 KERYHMIIKKMENSE
-36 PFKINKGGLEML
+36 PFKMDKGGLEML
-48 KFKEEV
+48 KFKDES

-107 GKKIDPHELMTA
+107 GKKLDPHELMTA
-119 ALILQHGRS
+119 ALILQHGRN
-128 GGGGVP
+128 GGGVVP
-134 TGDYITLQ
+134 SGDYVTLQ

-153 YARSIVYASPNRSDT
+153 YDRSIVYASSNRADT
-168 IKAFTGDYANYAK
+168 IRSFTGDYANYAK
-181 AISAANGFLS
+181 AISAANGFLR

-233 DLIVEVSRQ
+233 DLIVEVTRQ

-282 LGNDAKNKPNV
+282 LGEEAKKQ
-293 ESKVKDLYLSRA
+293 KVTRAINDLYLSRS

-315 LDPEDRDT
+315 LDGEDQDT
-323 QTATMR
+323 QTSSMR

-336 EREIPTVK
+336 EREIPTIK
-344 ASGSMRLGSAEFKK
+344 SSGSMRLGSAAYKK
-358 AVAEREN
+358 AVAEREK
-365 RVSEQNL
+365 RVAEKNL
-372 ENITDYLKNL
+372 ENITEYLTNL
-382 KKSVKN
+382 KKSVSISRATGK
-388 NRNDGAKVLKEAQK
+388 KVLEQAQK

-408 MTPALQGKWPPKKP
+408 MTPALKGKWPPKKP

-427 FKDLNDVM
+427 FKDLNDVI
-435 LSKDIMRPLCIGLL
+435 LSAGIMKPLCIGLL

-457 RRLIADRSRYSEE
+457 RKIIKDRSRYSEE
-470 FVFTLITGSGDLT
+470 FVFTLITGAGDLT
-483 DNGIQIQNASV
+483 DNGIQVQSAGV
-494 IPEKDSTSFLLK
+494 IPEKNSTSLLLK
-506 QVTDPRAII
+506 QTTDPNST
-515 FLKKPPG
+515 FLLKKPPG
-522 KKQAFE
+522 EKQAFE
-528 QGSNAAKLQYNLF
+528 QGSNMAKLKYDLF
-541 LNNNNLA
+541 LNGNNIA
-548 DIEVRYKGAIT
+548 EVEIRYKGAIT
-559 AEPQFQAFLSA
+559 AEPQFQAFITS

-575 LSAREAARTVY
+575 LSAREPARSVY

>member
-10 LKPFYSGEMMG
+10 LKPFYSGEMTG
-21 KERYHMIIRKIENNE
+21 KERYHMIIKKMENSE
-36 PFKINKGGLEML
+36 PFKMDKGGLEML
-48 KFKEEV
+48 KFKDES

-107 GKKIDPHELMTA
+107 GKKLDPHELMTA
-119 ALILQHGRS
+119 ALILQHGRN

-134 TGDYITLQ
+134 SGDYVTLQ

-153 YARSIVYASPNRSDT
+153 YARSIVYASSNRAET
-168 IKAFTGDYANYAK
+168 IRAFTGDYANYAK
-181 AISAANGFLS
+181 AISAANGFLR

-233 DLIVEVSRQ
+233 DLIVEVTRQ

-267 INKTV
+267 INKTL

-282 LGNDAKNKPNV
+282 LGEEAKKQ
-293 ESKVKDLYLSRA
+293 KVTRAINDLYLSRS
-305 TFFYNVIAAA
+305 TFFYNVISAA
-315 LDPEDRDT
+315 LDGEDQDT
-323 QTATMR
+323 QTSSMR

-336 EREIPTVK
+336 EREIPTIK
-344 ASGSMRLGSAEFKK
+344 SSGSMRLGSAAYKK
-358 AVAEREN
+358 AVAEREK
-365 RVSEQNL
+365 RVAEKNL
-372 ENITDYLKNL
+372 ENITEYLTNL
-382 KKSVKN
+382 KKSVSISRATGK
-388 NRNDGAKVLKEAQK
+388 KVLEQAQK

-408 MTPALQGKWPPKKP
+408 MTPALKGKWPPKKP

-427 FKDLNDVM
+427 FKALNDVI
-435 LSKDIMRPLCIGLL
+435 LSAGIMKPLCIGLL

-457 RRLIADRSRYSEE
+457 RKIIKDRSRYSEE
-470 FVFTLITGSGDLT
+470 FVFTLITGAGDLT
-483 DNGIQIQNASV
+483 DNGIQIQSAGV
-494 IPEKDSTSFLLK
+494 IPEKNSTSLLLK
-506 QVTDPRAII
+506 QTTDPNST
-515 FLKKPPG
+515 FLLKKPPG
-522 KKQAFE
+522 EKQAFE
-528 QGSNAAKLQYNLF
+528 QGSNMAKLKYDLF
-541 LNNNNLA
+541 LNGNNIA
-548 DIEVRYKGAIT
+548 EVEIRYKGAIT
-559 AEPQFQAFLSA
+559 AEPQFQAFITS

-575 LSAREAARTVY
+575 LSAREPARSVY

>member
-10 LKPFYSGEMMG
+10 LKPFYSGDLMG
-21 KERYHMIIRKIENNE
+21 KERYHMIIRKMENNE

-48 KFKEEV
+48 KFKEDI

-72 GSAKPFIFQSDVKG
+72 GSAKPFILESDVKG
-86 ANPFGIRQL
+86 VNPFGIRQL
-95 EKTAEFGGGGAA
+95 EKTAEFGGGGSS

-142 KAKNSIKTLQS
+142 KAKTSIKTLQS
-153 YARSIVYASPNRSDT
+153 YARSIVYASSNRSDT
-168 IKAFTGDYANYAK
+168 IKAFTGDYSNYAK
-181 AISAANGFLS
+181 AISAANGFLR

-242 DRIKLF
+242 DRIKLY

-282 LGNDAKNKPNV
+282 LGEEAKKQ
-293 ESKVKDLYLSRA
+293 KVTRLINDLYLSRS

-315 LDPEDRDT
+315 LDGEDLET
-323 QTATMR
+323 QKTTMR

-336 EREIPTVK
+336 EKDIPAVK
-344 ASGSMRLGSAEFKK
+344 SSSSMPLGSAAMKR
-358 AVAEREN
+358 AIAERE
-365 RVSEQNL
+365 RKVAQKNL
-372 ENITDYLKNL
+372 QNITDYLATL
-382 KKSVKN
+382 KKSVSISRVAGK
-388 NRNDGAKVLKEAQK
+388 KVLEQAQK

-408 MTPALQGKWPPKKP
+408 MTPALKGKWPPKKP

-427 FKDLNDVM
+427 FKDLNDVL
-435 LSKDIMRPLCIGLL
+435 LSREIMKPLCIGLL

-457 RRLIADRSRYSEE
+457 RKIIKDRSRYSEE

-483 DNGIQIQNASV
+483 DDGIQIAPAGV
-494 IPEKDSTSFLLK
+494 IPEKNSTSFLLK
-506 QVTDPRAII
+506 QVTDPMSSFI
-515 FLKKPPG
+515 LKKPPG
-522 KKQAFE
+522 EKQAFE
-528 QGSNAAKLQYNLF
+528 KGSNMAKLKYDLF
-541 LNNNNLA
+541 LNGNNIA
-548 DIEVRYKGAIT
+548 EVEIRYKGAIT
-559 AEPQFQAFLSA
+559 AEPQFQAFITS
-570 DFKQL
+570 DFKRL
-575 LSAREAARTVY
+575 LSAREPARSVY

>member
-10 LKPFYSGEMMG
+10 LKPFYSGDLMG
-21 KERYHMIIRKIENNE
+21 KERYHMIIRKMENNE

-48 KFKEEV
+48 KFKEDI

-72 GSAKPFIFQSDVKG
+72 GSAKPFILESDVKG
-86 ANPFGIRQL
+86 VNPFGIRQL
-95 EKTAEFGGGGAA
+95 EKTAEFGGGGSS

-142 KAKNSIKTLQS
+142 KAKTSIKTLQS
-153 YARSIVYASPNRSDT
+153 YARSIVYTSSNRSDT
-168 IKAFTGDYANYAK
+168 IKAFTGDYSNYAK
-181 AISAANGFLS
+181 AISAANGFLR

-242 DRIKLF
+242 DRIKLY

-282 LGNDAKNKPNV
+282 LGEEAKKQGVTRALN
-293 ESKVKDLYLSRA
+293 DLYLSRS

-315 LDPEDRDT
+315 LDGEDLAT
-323 QTATMR
+323 QKTTMR

-336 EREIPTVK
+336 EKDIPAVK
-344 ASGSMRLGSAEFKK
+344 SSSSMPLGSAAMKR
-358 AVAEREN
+358 AIAEREKK
-365 RVSEQNL
+365 VAEKNL
-372 ENITDYLKNL
+372 QNITDYLRNL
-382 KKSVKN
+382 KKSVSISRVAGK
-388 NRNDGAKVLKEAQK
+388 KVLEQAQK

-408 MTPALQGKWPPKKP
+408 MTPALKGKWPPKKP

-427 FKDLNDVM
+427 FFDLNNIL
-435 LSKDIMRPLCIGLL
+435 LSPGIMKPLCIGLL

-457 RRLIADRSRYSEE
+457 RKIIKDRSRYSEE

-483 DNGIQIQNASV
+483 DDGIQIAPAGV
-494 IPEKDSTSFLLK
+494 IPEKNSTSFLLK
-506 QVTDPRAII
+506 QVTDPMSSFI
-515 FLKKPPG
+515 LKKPPG
-522 KKQAFE
+522 EKQAFE
-528 QGSNAAKLQYNLF
+528 KGSNMAKLKYDLF
-541 LNNNNLA
+541 LNGNNIA
-548 DIEVRYKGAIT
+548 EVEIRYKGAIT
-559 AEPQFQAFLSA
+559 AEPQFQAFITS
-570 DFKQL
+570 DFKRL
-575 LSAREAARTVY
+575 LSAREPARSVY

>member
-10 LKPFYSGEMMG
+10 LKPFYSGDLMG
-21 KERYHMIIRKIENNE
+21 KERYHMIIRKMENNE

-48 KFKEEV
+48 KFKEDI

-72 GSAKPFIFQSDVKG
+72 GSAKPFILESDVKG
-86 ANPFGIRQL
+86 VNPFGIRQL
-95 EKTAEFGGGGAA
+95 EKTAEFGGGGSS

-142 KAKNSIKTLQS
+142 KAKTSIKTLQS
-153 YARSIVYASPNRSDT
+153 YARSIVYASSNRSDT
-168 IKAFTGDYANYAK
+168 IKAFTGDYSNYAK
-181 AISAANGFLS
+181 AISAANGFLR

-242 DRIKLF
+242 DRIKLY

-282 LGNDAKNKPNV
+282 LGEEAKKQGVTRALN
-293 ESKVKDLYLSRA
+293 DLYLSRS

-315 LDPEDRDT
+315 LDGEDLAT
-323 QTATMR
+323 QKTTMR

-336 EREIPTVK
+336 EKDIPAVK
-344 ASGSMRLGSAEFKK
+344 SSSSMPLGSAAMKR
-358 AVAEREN
+358 AIAEREKK
-365 RVSEQNL
+365 VAEKNL
-372 ENITDYLKNL
+372 QNITDYLRNL
-382 KKSVKN
+382 KKSVSISRVAGK
-388 NRNDGAKVLKEAQK
+388 KVLEQAQK

-408 MTPALQGKWPPKKP
+408 MTPALKGKWPPKKP

-427 FKDLNDVM
+427 FKDLNDVL
-435 LSKDIMRPLCIGLL
+435 LSREIMKPLCIGLL

-457 RRLIADRSRYSEE
+457 RKIIKDRSRYSEE

-483 DNGIQIQNASV
+483 DDGIQIAPAGV
-494 IPEKDSTSFLLK
+494 IPEKNSTSFLLK
-506 QVTDPRAII
+506 QVTDPMSSFI
-515 FLKKPPG
+515 LKKPPG
-522 KKQAFE
+522 EKQAFE
-528 QGSNAAKLQYNLF
+528 KGSNMAKLKYDLF
-541 LNNNNLA
+541 LNGNNIA
-548 DIEVRYKGAIT
+548 EVEIRYKGAIT
-559 AEPQFQAFLSA
+559 AEPQFQAFITS
-570 DFKQL
+570 DFKRL
-575 LSAREAARTVY
+575 LSAREPARSVY